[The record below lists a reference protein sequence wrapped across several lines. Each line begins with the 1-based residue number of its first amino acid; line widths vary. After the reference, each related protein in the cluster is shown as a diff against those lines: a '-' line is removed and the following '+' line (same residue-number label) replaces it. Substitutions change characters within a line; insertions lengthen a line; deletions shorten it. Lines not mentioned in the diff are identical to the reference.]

1 MPKYANWAASVIDE
15 ARQSYCKKKGQWGIP
30 AGWGDGA
37 THHKISKQHLALL
50 AKAINTCMAEGGL
63 SKKQQDPERKA
74 AALSFW
80 KTAQQCAGDKVM
92 KSFSNPPVDKI
103 LWNMPVNLEVGP
115 EDVLENPGQSFDPNT
130 EVASQELGTRRLTPE
145 CVPLQAMERIFL
157 PPLQADHDY
166 LPSADEWVR
175 MDGFLKA
182 ANDAF
187 QHDLEQRLGTGLLSV
202 PRTEQWIADATGLR
216 FQRKRLRRFPGAI
229 SGRQIYQANHL
240 AGNVQAL
247 ATAAVNALGIAW
259 PEVSQHQVT
268 DSGGTQHQI
277 QITLNPADLEHMC
290 LRHTYQYFQGAAAIK
305 LVNNFWPVNVV
316 PAVAALHQ
324 QITAAR
330 PFIAQAVVDYLEI
343 DDFVDYQGRIT
354 AADVPAGQRTI
365 FFIAAFDSNDKVD
378 YEIDLETFAPDGAD
392 AESYPAAQLTQVIS

>member
-1 MPKYANWAASVIDE
+1 
-15 ARQSYCKKKGQWGIP
+15 
-30 AGWGDGA
+30 
-37 THHKISKQHLALL
+37 
-50 AKAINTCMAEGGL
+50 MAEGGL